1 MRPAAAARNAV
12 DGVLLLDKPRGLT
25 SQQAVARAKRLFNA
39 RKAGHTGTLDP
50 LADGLLPIGFG
61 EATKFSQ
68 FLLDADKRYLAT
80 LRLGA
85 VTTTGD
91 AEGAILR
98 ELPVS
103 VNLAQITALLP
114 CFTGPQQQIPPM
126 HAAIKVEGKPLYAY
140 ARAGE
145 IIARQ
150 PRSIIIN
157 NIQLIDFI
165 DKIIKLR
172 VSCSKGT
179 YIRVLAED
187 IGAALGCGAH
197 LSALTRE
204 AAGGLD
210 LANTVSMGDLE
221 AMALPQRL
229 ERLLPVDT
237 FAASLPRLDL
247 NAEDQR
253 SLITGQQ
260 VELVQAAAPGL
271 FRLYGPA
278 GAFAGIGAVTAG
290 TLLARRLL
298 AQPEPLTL
306 SQNGLSSP
314 LVTE

>member
-1 MRPAAAARNAV
+1 MKPAAAARNAV

-25 SQQAVARAKRLFNA
+25 SQQAVSRAKRLFNA

-85 VTTTGD
+85 TTTTGD
-91 AEGAILR
+91 AEGEVIS
-98 ELPVS
+98 ELPVA
-103 VNLAQITALLP
+103 VNPVQLSAVLLR
-114 CFTGPQQQIPPM
+114 FIGPQQQIPPM
-126 HAAIKVEGKPLYAY
+126 HAAIKIDGKPLYAY

-145 IIARQ
+145 TIVRE

-157 NIQLIDFI
+157 DIQLLDFI
-165 DKIIKLR
+165 DKILKVR

-197 LSALTRE
+197 LVALTRE

-221 AMALPQRL
+221 TMTLPQRMK
-229 ERLLPVDT
+229 RLLPADT
-237 FAASLPRLDL
+237 FALSLPRLDL
-247 NAEDQR
+247 SAEDQR
-253 SLITGQQ
+253 RLITGQR
-260 VELVQAAAPGL
+260 VELGEAAAAGL
-271 FRLYGPA
+271 FRLYGPS
-278 GAFAGIGAVTAG
+278 GAFFGIGELAAG
-290 TLLARRLL
+290 VLLARRLL
-298 AQPEPLTL
+298 TQLAPVAEG
-306 SQNGLSSP
+306 QNGLSN
-314 LVTE
+314 LVVTG

>member
-1 MRPAAAARNAV
+1 MKPAAAARNAV

-25 SQQAVARAKRLFNA
+25 SQQAVSRAKRLFNA

-85 VTTTGD
+85 TTTTGD
-91 AEGAILR
+91 AEGEVIK
-98 ELPVS
+98 ELPVA
-103 VNLAQITALLP
+103 VNPAQLSALLP
-114 CFTGPQQQIPPM
+114 RFIGPQQQIPPM
-126 HAAIKVEGKPLYAY
+126 HAAIKVDGKPLYAY

-145 IIARQ
+145 TIVRE

-157 NIQLIDFI
+157 DIQLLDFI
-165 DKIIKLR
+165 DKILKFR

-197 LSALTRE
+197 LVALTRE

-221 AMALPQRL
+221 AMTLPQRM
-229 ERLLPVDT
+229 EHLLPADT
-237 FAASLPRLDL
+237 FALSLPRLDL
-247 NAEDQR
+247 SAEDQR
-253 SLITGQQ
+253 RLITGQR
-260 VELVQAAAPGL
+260 VEQGGAAAAGL
-271 FRLYGPA
+271 FRLYGTS
-278 GAFAGIGAVTAG
+278 GAFFGIGEVAAG
-290 TLLARRLL
+290 MLLARRLL
-298 AQPEPLTL
+298 TQPAPVAAG
-306 SQNGLSSP
+306 QNGLSNP
-314 LVTE
+314 VVTG

>member
-1 MRPAAAARNAV
+1 MTPAAATRNAV

-50 LADGLLPIGFG
+50 LADGLLPIGLG

-91 AEGAILR
+91 AEGEIIK
-98 ELPVS
+98 EQPVA
-103 VNLAQITALLP
+103 VTLLQITAVLP
-114 CFTGPQQQIPPM
+114 RFVGPQQQIPPM
-126 HAAIKVEGKPLYAY
+126 YAAIKVDGKPLYAY

-145 IIARQ
+145 TIVRE

-157 NIQLIDFI
+157 DIQIINFI
-165 DKIIKLR
+165 EKTLKLR

-197 LSALTRE
+197 LAALTRE
-204 AAGGLD
+204 AAGALD
-210 LANTVSMGDLE
+210 LTNTVSIGDLE
-221 AMALPQRL
+221 AMTMPQRVA
-229 ERLLPVDT
+229 RLLPADT
-237 FAASLPRLDL
+237 FAAGLTRLDVAAADERRL
-247 NAEDQR
+247 F
-253 SLITGQQ
+253 TGQR
-260 VELVQAAAPGL
+260 VDLGAAAMAGL
-271 FRLYGPA
+271 CRLYGPS
-278 GAFAGIGAVTAG
+278 GAFIGIGEVVAE
-290 TLLARRLL
+290 TLVARRLL
-298 AQPEPLTL
+298 TQLTPAVQG
-306 SQNGLSSP
+306 QNGLSNRV
-314 LVTE
+314 VTG

>member
-1 MRPAAAARNAV
+1 MKPAAAARNAV

-25 SQQAVARAKRLFNA
+25 SQQAVSRAKRLFNA

-85 VTTTGD
+85 TTTTGD
-91 AEGAILR
+91 AEGEVIK
-98 ELPVS
+98 ELPVA
-103 VNLAQITALLP
+103 VNPAQLSAMLP
-114 CFTGPQQQIPPM
+114 RFIGPQQQIPPM
-126 HAAIKVEGKPLYAY
+126 HAAIKVDGKPLYAY

-145 IIARQ
+145 TIVRE

-157 NIQLIDFI
+157 DIQLIDFI
-165 DKIIKLR
+165 DKTLKFR

-197 LSALTRE
+197 LIALTRE

-221 AMALPQRL
+221 AMTLPQRM
-229 ERLLPVDT
+229 EHLLPADT
-237 FAASLPRLDL
+237 FALSLPRLDL
-247 NAEDQR
+247 SAEDQR
-253 SLITGQQ
+253 RLITGQR
-260 VELVQAAAPGL
+260 VEQGGAAEAGL
-271 FRLYGPA
+271 FRLYGTS
-278 GAFAGIGAVTAG
+278 GAFFGIGEVAAG
-290 TLLARRLL
+290 MLLARRLL
-298 AQPEPLTL
+298 TQPAPVAAG
-306 SQNGLSSP
+306 QNGLSNP
-314 LVTE
+314 VVTG

>member
-1 MRPAAAARNAV
+1 MKPAAAARHAV

-25 SQQAVARAKRLFNA
+25 SQQAVSRAKRLLNA

-85 VTTTGD
+85 TTTTGD
-91 AEGAILR
+91 AEGEVIK
-98 ELPVS
+98 ELPVA
-103 VNLAQITALLP
+103 VNPVQLSAVLTRFI
-114 CFTGPQQQIPPM
+114 GPQQQIPPM
-126 HAAIKVEGKPLYAY
+126 HAAIKVDGKPLYVY

-145 IIARQ
+145 TIVRE

-165 DKIIKLR
+165 DKIVKIR

-187 IGAALGCGAH
+187 IGTALGCGAH
-197 LSALTRE
+197 LLALTRE

-210 LANTVSMGDLE
+210 LANTVSMADLE
-221 AMALPQRL
+221 GMTLPQRL
-229 ERLLPVDT
+229 ACLLPMDT
-237 FAASLPRLDL
+237 FALSLPRLDL
-247 NAEDQR
+247 SAEDR
-253 SLITGQQ
+253 HRLITGQP
-260 VELVQAAAPGL
+260 VVTAAAVAATY
-271 FRLYGPA
+271 RLYGPA
-278 GAFAGIGAVTAG
+278 GAFFGIGEVAAGI
-290 TLLARRLL
+290 LQARRLL
-298 AQPEPLTL
+298 TQLVPVAAG
-306 SQNGLSSP
+306 QNGLSNP
-314 LVTE
+314 VVTG